1 MKRYFRLMRGYD
13 PQKGGLNDLN
23 ELLNEFGIKFE
34 VAHDTLYIEA
44 NEEYLE
50 KYRKTSNNVGRPRK
64 EFDFEYVEEQK
75 KIGKT
80 NKEIYES
87 LGISKALFYRNMKE
101 RESMMEKNVDQRSY
115 LMEQYKIAIN
125 DFKLAINEDEQ
136 WKARK
141 ELAKLEQTAVEMY
154 GNAFCD
160 ELEKLKNE
168 IK

>member
-1 MKRYFRLMRGYD
+1 MKKYFKLMRGYD

-50 KYRKTSNNVGRPRK
+50 KYKKPSNNVGRPRK

-80 NKEIYES
+80 NKEIYEA

-101 RESMMEKNVDQRSY
+101 MGSMMKRTVDQRAY
-115 LMEQYKIAIN
+115 LMEQYKLAIS
-125 DFKLAINEDEQ
+125 DFKVAKNEDEQ

>member
-1 MKRYFRLMRGYD
+1 MKKYFKLMRGYD

-34 VAHDTLYIEA
+34 VSHDTLYIEA

-50 KYRKTSNNVGRPRK
+50 KYKKTSNNVGRPRK

-80 NKEIYES
+80 NKEIYEA

-101 RESMMEKNVDQRSY
+101 RGSMMEGTVDQRSY
-115 LMEQYKIAIN
+115 LIEQYTLAISDFKIA
-125 DFKLAINEDEQ
+125 KNEDEQ

-154 GNAFCD
+154 GNDFCK